1 MNEENVLD
9 IIESFLGSTLIQEE
23 RYLRRIN
30 KLED

>member
-9 IIESFLGSTLIQEE
+9 IIESFLDATLILEE
-23 RYLRRIN
+23 RYLRRIS